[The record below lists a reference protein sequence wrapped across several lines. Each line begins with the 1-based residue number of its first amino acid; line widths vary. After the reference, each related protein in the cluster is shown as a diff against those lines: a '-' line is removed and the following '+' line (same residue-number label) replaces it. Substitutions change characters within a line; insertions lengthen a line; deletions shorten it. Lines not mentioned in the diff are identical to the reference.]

1 MKKVFV
7 IMIGL
12 MLIVLTGCSQQQT
25 ESRSL
30 SEKEI
35 QTVNEAFEPLLPANK
50 GDITV
55 MTSSEGEFT
64 LNPISHFF
72 TSYYDK
78 PENLD
83 IGKFVYYIPRE
94 TFVTSEDE
102 KELKKLK
109 ELEGLP
115 FDNIDNSPVPFG
127 RIPFATVE
135 QYLKK
140 YMNVSLDDM
149 TNMGDALYLEE
160 YETFYSYA
168 SDFGPGNFHCI
179 RGEING
185 DIVTLYSKNAVLT
198 LKKDDTNYYIISHV
212 SIE

>member
-12 MLIVLTGCSQQQT
+12 MLIISSSCSQPQA

-50 GDITV
+50 GDMNVI
-55 MTSSEGEFT
+55 TSSEGEFI
-64 LNPISHFF
+64 LNPILHFF

-78 PENLD
+78 PTNLD

-94 TFVTSEDE
+94 TFVTAEDE
-102 KELKKLK
+102 KELEKLK

-115 FDNIDNSPVPFG
+115 FDNLDNSPVPFG

-135 QYLKK
+135 KYLKK

-160 YETFYSYA
+160 YETFYSYT
-168 SDFGPGNFHCI
+168 SDFGPGIFHCTS
-179 RGEING
+179 GEING
-185 DIVTLYSKNAVLT
+185 DIVTLYSKNAVLA